1 MGRAYCSST
10 NRISSASRWA
20 DVFGRRERVVELLG
34 RDFLFYTDFGRARWE
49 PLARANLNVELTA
62 LADSVR

>member
-20 DVFGRRERVVELLG
+20 DVFGRRERVVCCCFG
-34 RDFLFYTDFGRARWE
+34 DRAAASFVSFAGVDVRRIRDCDGAEVF
-49 PLARANLNVELTA
+49 
-62 LADSVR
+62 